1 MSSIGLGQ
9 IKKVGYFSDWTKN
22 LRERRTLPMSKCIPN
37 LDGANQLENAIRQFV
52 KEQLELIIGKKSRVN
67 RRKLRIEETAI
78 IIET

>member
-1 MSSIGLGQ
+1 
-9 IKKVGYFSDWTKN
+9 
-22 LRERRTLPMSKCIPN
+22 MSKCIPN